1 MPAPARYDSTGQ
13 AHPDHRT
20 GQVQPAPGHATGAP
34 AVSSPAPAAPA
45 REKRV
50 TEPAE
55 LAANLCRFFRRME
68 DHASSDPANLVY
80 IDEMI
85 AALRE
90 TRLRAIARAARA
102 AQEGGDYS
110 INHIAGILGIRK
122 QSLHE
127 LMRKGQALL
136 AERRARL
143 GVVDLRERR
152 RRRLDEA
159 GVPDRRAA
167 GL

>member
-1 MPAPARYDSTGQ
+1 MPAPAPYDSSGQ
-13 AHPDHRT
+13 VRPDLPP
-20 GQVQPAPGHATGAP
+20 GQVQPDPGIATSTAA
-34 AVSSPAPAAPA
+34 AVSPAPAAPI

-55 LAANLCRFFRRME
+55 LAANLCRFFNRME
-68 DHASSDPANLVY
+68 DHAADDPANLVLL
-80 IDEMI
+80 DELT
-85 AALRE
+85 AYLRDCK
-90 TRLRAIARAARA
+90 LRAIARASRA

-136 AERRARL
+136 AARRGRL

-159 GVPDRRAA
+159 GVPNRRVS
-167 GL
+167 